1 MQSTGNSYW
10 QTELIGLSA
19 LDGNTE
25 KVQSHLSKLGESIR
39 RVGLDMDGY
48 AQAAAKAMNGIDLE
62 TAWNQGGEALDNF
75 ANDYVR
81 SMKEFGAS
89 AEETYTGAALIRQGF
104 HSIAEAAAKG
114 ELDNVTAQANELAH
128 KIDAIPADK
137 HIVINASGDISIIE
151 DVKPVITV
159 TGSTGIFT
167 IGNNGVNITVKHQ
180 GNFIIDCKKEIVYN
194 GNTSLMKDTA
204 GAFFELAPDTDNTIT
219 IIGTG
224 TAQINYIPQ
233 FLYDATLDNMDWG
246 DK

>member
-1 MQSTGNSYW
+1 MQLNFNFNGKTLLRNWWGIVKENF
-10 QTELIGLSA
+10 QTIQTAFADHL
-19 LDGNTE
+19 NKFTE
-25 KVQSHLSKLGESIR
+25 HKTSV
-39 RVGLDMDGY
+39 
-48 AQAAAKAMNGIDLE
+48 
-62 TAWNQGGEALDNF
+62 
-75 ANDYVR
+75 
-81 SMKEFGAS
+81 
-89 AEETYTGAALIRQGF
+89 
-104 HSIAEAAAKG
+104 
-114 ELDNVTAQANELAH
+114 ELDHPDKSVKQKHIADYSIGTQQIEQYTVTGPKIYPAAVQTSHIKDKNVTMPKLSQDLPNIIISVQNGLVWQNDCDLIWQNAGTEIH
-128 KIDAIPADK
+128 KVTYNQSSDTGE
-137 HIVINASGDISIIE
+137 VE
-151 DVKPVITV
+151 VYVKPVITV